1 MAAKATDGE
10 ATITIYGDNKKP
22 FDKDVVADKK
32 VMNKLFDY
40 VLDRHPNFM
49 PVETNEMESDSDDDI
64 IVASLKK
71 DNKIPKAHV
80 RSYKKN

>member
-1 MAAKATDGE
+1 
-10 ATITIYGDNKKP
+10 
-22 FDKDVVADKK
+22 
-32 VMNKLFDY
+32 MNKLFDY

-49 PVETNEMESDSDDDI
+49 PVETNEMESHSDDDI

-71 DNKIPKAHV
+71 DKKIPKAHV